1 MISRYVFR
9 VDAQEPLPPG
19 RAYAFYSCL
28 LSLLPREYADELHE
42 QGETP
47 ISQCIYEEQ
56 SESYWKIHLLDQAA
70 SDVFSAVLDGLNSL
84 SLNSGEIGLE
94 LLDKDTITADTLVE
108 AARKINSERF
118 FSLRFL
124 SPTAFKQAG
133 RYSVLPDKELI
144 LHSLMNK
151 WNTVFP
157 SYPLEDEDAFQM
169 LLDGLRISD
178 YNLRTT
184 RFLLK
189 DSKIPGFIGNLRI
202 DTNLS
207 APLMDIW
214 KSLLS
219 FSECSGI
226 GIKTALGMGGVSIP
240 RTRI

>member
-9 VDAQEPLPPG
+9 VDTQQPLPPG

-28 LSLLPREYADELHE
+28 LSLLPGEYVDELHR

-47 ISQCIYEEQ
+47 ISQCLYEEKTNT
-56 SESYWKIHLLDQAA
+56 YWKIHLLDQAT
-70 SDVFSAVLDGLNSL
+70 SDGLS
-84 SLNSGEIGLE
+84 SVLNNLKTLPINTGEIGLE
-94 LLDKDTITADTLVE
+94 LINQETLTAETLIKS
-108 AARKINSERF
+108 ARENNSERF
-118 FSLRFL
+118 FSIHIL
-124 SPTAFKQAG
+124 SPTAFKQSG

-144 LHSLMNK
+144 LQSLFNK

-157 SYPLEDEDAFQM
+157 SYPLEDEDAFHM
-169 LLDGLRISD
+169 LLDGIRISD

-189 DSKIPGFIGNLRI
+189 DNKVPGFIGNFRI

-214 KSLLS
+214 KTLLS

-226 GIKTALGMGGVSIP
+226 GIKTALGMGGVSII
-240 RTRI
+240 RTRF